1 MATVVRYEHGMLF
14 CSDLES
20 GRVTCDAFSE
30 KGKEY
35 PSAPE
40 LLMVSLGSCIGAVIV
55 TYSDRHG
62 INYEG
67 MEISLDWQLAHH
79 PYRIGRID
87 VTVQMP
93 GPLTPEQIEILKRVA
108 DQCLIHATLLNPP
121 EINLD
126 LHVAEPAPAEGAPGT
141 STAKEPKSP

>member
-1 MATVVRYEHGMLF
+1 MATTVRYSHGLYF

-20 GRVTCDAFSE
+20 GHVLCDAFSD

-40 LLMVSLGSCIGAVIV
+40 LLMVSLGSCIGAVLI
-55 TYSDRHG
+55 TYADRHS

-67 MEISLDWQLAHH
+67 LEIALDWQVAEH
-79 PYRIGRID
+79 PHRIARID
-87 VTVQMP
+87 VAMRMP
-93 GPLTPEQIEILKRVA
+93 GPLTEEQMKILERVA

-121 EINLD
+121 QIKTTL
-126 LHVAEPAPAEGAPGT
+126 LVGKP
-141 STAKEPKSP
+141 